1 MSRLFVFPHTFSP
14 TIAILSLIFLFL
26 SSENTTTMIAELLK
40 YTLPALFVFLAT
52 YLALSKVLNN
62 ERHRLHAEMVL
73 NNQKYITPVRLQ
85 AYERMVLLME
95 RISPQSLIMRLQRQ
109 DMTNKDLQSLLLK
122 TIRTEFE
129 HNMAHQLYI
138 SDKAWEM
145 VRMAKEDCIKF
156 INQTALQT
164 KPDGN
169 SLQLCKL
176 ILEKL
181 LDRDLD
187 PTTKAINYLKSEIR
201 ELF

>member
-1 MSRLFVFPHTFSP
+1 
-14 TIAILSLIFLFL
+14 
-26 SSENTTTMIAELLK
+26 MIAEILK

-52 YLALSKVLNN
+52 YLVMSKMVKSEQL
-62 ERHRLHAEMVL
+62 RLKAENVL
-73 NNQKYITPVRLQ
+73 NNQKFITPIRLQ

-95 RISPQSLIMRLQRQ
+95 RISPQSLIMRTQRQ
-109 DMTNKDLQSLLLK
+109 NITNQELQSALLK
-122 TIRTEFE
+122 TIRSEFE

-176 ILEKL
+176 ILENTM
-181 LDRDLD
+181 DRDLD
-187 PTTKAINYLKSEIR
+187 PTTKAINYLKEEIR
-201 ELF
+201 TLF

>member
-1 MSRLFVFPHTFSP
+1 
-14 TIAILSLIFLFL
+14 
-26 SSENTTTMIAELLK
+26 MIAEILK
-40 YTLPALFVFLAT
+40 YTLPALIVFLTT
-52 YLALSKVLNN
+52 YLTLSKMLNN
-62 ERHRLHAEMVL
+62 ERNRLKAEAVL
-73 NNQKYITPVRLQ
+73 NNQKYITPIRLQ

-95 RISPQSLIMRLQRQ
+95 RISPQSLIMRTQRQ
-109 DMTNKDLQSLLLK
+109 NITNQELQSVLLK
-122 TIRTEFE
+122 TIRSEFE

-176 ILEKL
+176 ILENTM
-181 LDRDLD
+181 DRELD
-187 PTTKAINYLKSEIR
+187 PTTKAIGYLKEEIR
-201 ELF
+201 TLF

>member
-1 MSRLFVFPHTFSP
+1 MV
-14 TIAILSLIFLFL
+14 
-26 SSENTTTMIAELLK
+26 AEILK

-52 YLALSKVLNN
+52 YLVMSKMVKSEQL
-62 ERHRLHAEMVL
+62 RLKAENVL
-73 NNQKYITPVRLQ
+73 NNQKYITPIRLQ
-85 AYERMVLLME
+85 AYERMVLLLE
-95 RISPQSLIMRLQRQ
+95 RISPQSLIMRTQRQ
-109 DMTNKDLQSLLLK
+109 NITNQELQSSLLK
-122 TIRTEFE
+122 TIRSEFE

-176 ILEKL
+176 ILENTM
-181 LDRDLD
+181 DRDLD
-187 PTTKAINYLKSEIR
+187 PTTKAINYLKEEIR
-201 ELF
+201 TLF

>member
-1 MSRLFVFPHTFSP
+1 MV
-14 TIAILSLIFLFL
+14 
-26 SSENTTTMIAELLK
+26 AEILK

-52 YLALSKVLNN
+52 YLVMSKMVKSEQL
-62 ERHRLHAEMVL
+62 RLKAENVL
-73 NNQKYITPVRLQ
+73 NNQKYITPIRLQ
-85 AYERMVLLME
+85 AYERMVLLLE
-95 RISPQSLIMRLQRQ
+95 RISPQSLVMRTQRQ
-109 DMTNKDLQSLLLK
+109 NMTNQELQSSLLK
-122 TIRTEFE
+122 TIRSEFE

-176 ILEKL
+176 ILENTM
-181 LDRDLD
+181 DRDLD
-187 PTTKAINYLKSEIR
+187 PTTKAINYLKEEVR
-201 ELF
+201 TLF

>member
-1 MSRLFVFPHTFSP
+1 
-14 TIAILSLIFLFL
+14 
-26 SSENTTTMIAELLK
+26 MIAEILK
-40 YTLPALFVFLAT
+40 YTLSALFVFLAT
-52 YLALSKVLNN
+52 YLVMSKMVKSEQL
-62 ERHRLHAEMVL
+62 RLKAENVL
-73 NNQKYITPVRLQ
+73 NNQKFITPIRLQ

-95 RISPQSLIMRLQRQ
+95 RISPQSLIMRTQRQ
-109 DMTNKDLQSLLLK
+109 NITNQELQSALLK
-122 TIRTEFE
+122 TIRSEFE

-176 ILEKL
+176 ILENTM
-181 LDRDLD
+181 DRELD
-187 PTTKAINYLKSEIR
+187 PTTKAIGYLKEEIR
-201 ELF
+201 TLF

>member
-1 MSRLFVFPHTFSP
+1 
-14 TIAILSLIFLFL
+14 
-26 SSENTTTMIAELLK
+26 MIAEILK

-52 YLALSKVLNN
+52 YLVMSKMVKSEQL
-62 ERHRLHAEMVL
+62 RLKAENVL
-73 NNQKYITPVRLQ
+73 NNQKFITPIRLQ

-95 RISPQSLIMRLQRQ
+95 RISPQSLIMRTQRQ
-109 DMTNKDLQSLLLK
+109 NITNQELQSVLLK
-122 TIRTEFE
+122 TIRSEFE

-176 ILEKL
+176 ILENTM
-181 LDRDLD
+181 DRDLD
-187 PTTKAINYLKSEIR
+187 PTTKAINYLKEEIR
-201 ELF
+201 TLF

>member
-1 MSRLFVFPHTFSP
+1 
-14 TIAILSLIFLFL
+14 
-26 SSENTTTMIAELLK
+26 MIAEILK

-52 YLALSKVLNN
+52 YLVMSKMVKSEQL
-62 ERHRLHAEMVL
+62 RLKAENVL
-73 NNQKYITPVRLQ
+73 NNQKFITPIRLQ

-95 RISPQSLIMRLQRQ
+95 RISPQSLIMRTQRQ
-109 DMTNKDLQSLLLK
+109 NITNQELQSALLK
-122 TIRTEFE
+122 TIRSEFE

-176 ILEKL
+176 ILENTM
-181 LDRDLD
+181 DRDLD
-187 PTTKAINYLKSEIR
+187 PTTKAIGYLKEEIR
-201 ELF
+201 TLF

>member
-1 MSRLFVFPHTFSP
+1 MV
-14 TIAILSLIFLFL
+14 
-26 SSENTTTMIAELLK
+26 AEILK

-52 YLALSKVLNN
+52 YLVMSKMVKSEQL
-62 ERHRLHAEMVL
+62 RLKAENVL
-73 NNQKYITPVRLQ
+73 NNQKYITPIRLQ
-85 AYERMVLLME
+85 AYERMVLLLE
-95 RISPQSLIMRLQRQ
+95 RISPQSLVMRTQRQ
-109 DMTNKDLQSLLLK
+109 NMTNQELQSSLLK
-122 TIRTEFE
+122 TIRSEFE

-176 ILEKL
+176 ILENTM
-181 LDRDLD
+181 DRDLD
-187 PTTKAINYLKSEIR
+187 PTTKAINYLKEEIR
-201 ELF
+201 TLF

>member
-1 MSRLFVFPHTFSP
+1 MV
-14 TIAILSLIFLFL
+14 AEIL
-26 SSENTTTMIAELLK
+26 MC
-40 YTLPALFVFLAT
+40 TLPALFVFLAT
-52 YLALSKVLNN
+52 YLVMSKMVKSEQL
-62 ERHRLHAEMVL
+62 RLKAENVL
-73 NNQKYITPVRLQ
+73 NNQKYITPIRLQ
-85 AYERMVLLME
+85 AYERMVLLLE
-95 RISPQSLIMRLQRQ
+95 RISPQSLVMRTQRQ
-109 DMTNKDLQSLLLK
+109 NISNQDLQSLLLK
-122 TIRTEFE
+122 TIRSEFE

-164 KPDGN
+164 KPDDN

-187 PTTKAINYLKSEIR
+187 PTTKAINYLKEEIR
-201 ELF
+201 TLF

>member
-1 MSRLFVFPHTFSP
+1 
-14 TIAILSLIFLFL
+14 
-26 SSENTTTMIAELLK
+26 MIAEILK

-52 YLALSKVLNN
+52 YLVMSKMVKSEQL
-62 ERHRLHAEMVL
+62 RLKAENVL
-73 NNQKYITPVRLQ
+73 NNQKIITPIRLQ

-95 RISPQSLIMRLQRQ
+95 RISPQSLIMRTQRQ
-109 DMTNKDLQSLLLK
+109 NITNQELQSALLK
-122 TIRTEFE
+122 TIRSEFE

-176 ILEKL
+176 ILENTM
-181 LDRDLD
+181 DRELD
-187 PTTKAINYLKSEIR
+187 PTTKAIGYLKEEIR
-201 ELF
+201 TLF

>member
-1 MSRLFVFPHTFSP
+1 MV
-14 TIAILSLIFLFL
+14 
-26 SSENTTTMIAELLK
+26 AEILK

-52 YLALSKVLNN
+52 YLVMSKMVKSEQL
-62 ERHRLHAEMVL
+62 RLKAENVL
-73 NNQKYITPVRLQ
+73 NNQKYITPIRLQ
-85 AYERMVLLME
+85 AYERMVLLLE
-95 RISPQSLIMRLQRQ
+95 RISPQSLVMRTQRQ
-109 DMTNKDLQSLLLK
+109 NITNQELQSALLK
-122 TIRTEFE
+122 TIRSEFE

-176 ILEKL
+176 ILENT

-187 PTTKAINYLKSEIR
+187 PTTKAINYLKEEVR
-201 ELF
+201 TLF

>member
-1 MSRLFVFPHTFSP
+1 
-14 TIAILSLIFLFL
+14 
-26 SSENTTTMIAELLK
+26 MIAEILK

-52 YLALSKVLNN
+52 YLVMSKMVKSEQL
-62 ERHRLHAEMVL
+62 RLKAENVL
-73 NNQKYITPVRLQ
+73 NNQKFITPIRLQ

-95 RISPQSLIMRLQRQ
+95 RISPQSLIMRTQRQ
-109 DMTNKDLQSLLLK
+109 NITNQELQSALLK
-122 TIRTEFE
+122 TIRSEFE

-145 VRMAKEDCIKF
+145 VRMAKEDCITF

-176 ILEKL
+176 ILENTM
-181 LDRDLD
+181 DRDTD
-187 PTTKAINYLKSEIR
+187 PTTKAINYLKEEIR
-201 ELF
+201 TLF

>member
-1 MSRLFVFPHTFSP
+1 
-14 TIAILSLIFLFL
+14 
-26 SSENTTTMIAELLK
+26 MIAEILK

-52 YLALSKVLNN
+52 YLVMSKMVKSEQL
-62 ERHRLHAEMVL
+62 RLKAENVL
-73 NNQKYITPVRLQ
+73 NNQKFITPIRLQ

-95 RISPQSLIMRLQRQ
+95 RISPQSLIMRTQRQ
-109 DMTNKDLQSLLLK
+109 NITNQELQSALLK
-122 TIRTEFE
+122 TIRSEFE

-156 INQTALQT
+156 INQTALHT

-176 ILEKL
+176 ILENTM
-181 LDRDLD
+181 DRDLD
-187 PTTKAINYLKSEIR
+187 PTTKAINYLKEEIR
-201 ELF
+201 TLF

>member
-1 MSRLFVFPHTFSP
+1 
-14 TIAILSLIFLFL
+14 
-26 SSENTTTMIAELLK
+26 MIAEILK

-52 YLALSKVLNN
+52 YLVMSKMVKSEQL
-62 ERHRLHAEMVL
+62 RLKAENVL
-73 NNQKYITPVRLQ
+73 NNQKFITPIRLQ

-95 RISPQSLIMRLQRQ
+95 RISPQSLIMRTQRQ
-109 DMTNKDLQSLLLK
+109 NITNQELQSALLK
-122 TIRTEFE
+122 TIRSEFE

-176 ILEKL
+176 VLENTM
-181 LDRDLD
+181 DRELD
-187 PTTKAINYLKSEIR
+187 PTTKAIGYLKEEIR
-201 ELF
+201 TLF

>member
-1 MSRLFVFPHTFSP
+1 
-14 TIAILSLIFLFL
+14 
-26 SSENTTTMIAELLK
+26 MIAEILK

-52 YLALSKVLNN
+52 YLVMSKMVKSEQL
-62 ERHRLHAEMVL
+62 RLKAENVL
-73 NNQKYITPVRLQ
+73 NNQKFITPIRLQ

-95 RISPQSLIMRLQRQ
+95 RISPQSLIMRTQRQ
-109 DMTNKDLQSLLLK
+109 NITNQELQSALLK
-122 TIRTEFE
+122 TIRSEFE

-176 ILEKL
+176 ILENTM
-181 LDRDLD
+181 DRKLD
-187 PTTKAINYLKSEIR
+187 PTTKAIGYLKEEIR
-201 ELF
+201 TLF

>member
-1 MSRLFVFPHTFSP
+1 
-14 TIAILSLIFLFL
+14 
-26 SSENTTTMIAELLK
+26 MIAEILK

-52 YLALSKVLNN
+52 YLVMSKMVKSEQL
-62 ERHRLHAEMVL
+62 RLKAENVL
-73 NNQKYITPVRLQ
+73 NNQKFITPIRLQ

-95 RISPQSLIMRLQRQ
+95 RISPQSLIMRTQRQ
-109 DMTNKDLQSLLLK
+109 NITNQELQSALLK
-122 TIRTEFE
+122 TIRSEFE

-176 ILEKL
+176 VLESTM
-181 LDRDLD
+181 DRELD
-187 PTTKAINYLKSEIR
+187 PTTKAIGYLKEEIR
-201 ELF
+201 TLF

>member
-1 MSRLFVFPHTFSP
+1 MT
-14 TIAILSLIFLFL
+14 AEIL
-26 SSENTTTMIAELLK
+26 MC
-40 YTLPALFVFLAT
+40 TLPALFVFLAT
-52 YLALSKVLNN
+52 YLVMSKMVKSEQL
-62 ERHRLHAEMVL
+62 RLKAENVL
-73 NNQKYITPVRLQ
+73 NNQKYITPIRLQ
-85 AYERMVLLME
+85 AYERMVLLLE
-95 RISPQSLIMRLQRQ
+95 RISPQSLIMRTQRPNI
-109 DMTNKDLQSLLLK
+109 TNQELQSALLK

-164 KPDGN
+164 KPDDN

-176 ILEKL
+176 VLEKL

-187 PTTKAINYLKSEIR
+187 PTTKAINYLKEEIR
-201 ELF
+201 TLF

>member
-1 MSRLFVFPHTFSP
+1 MV
-14 TIAILSLIFLFL
+14 AEIL
-26 SSENTTTMIAELLK
+26 MC
-40 YTLPALFVFLAT
+40 TLPALFVFLAT
-52 YLALSKVLNN
+52 YLVMSKMVKSEQL
-62 ERHRLHAEMVL
+62 RLKAENVL
-73 NNQKYITPVRLQ
+73 NNQKYITPIRLQ
-85 AYERMVLLME
+85 AYERMVLLLE
-95 RISPQSLIMRLQRQ
+95 RISPQSLVMRTQRQ
-109 DMTNKDLQSLLLK
+109 NISNQDLQSLLLK
-122 TIRTEFE
+122 TIRSEFE

-187 PTTKAINYLKSEIR
+187 PTTKAINYLKEEVR
-201 ELF
+201 TLF

>member
-1 MSRLFVFPHTFSP
+1 MV
-14 TIAILSLIFLFL
+14 AEIL
-26 SSENTTTMIAELLK
+26 MC
-40 YTLPALFVFLAT
+40 TLPALFVFLAT
-52 YLALSKVLNN
+52 YLVMSKMVKSEQL
-62 ERHRLHAEMVL
+62 RLKAENVL
-73 NNQKYITPVRLQ
+73 NNQKYITPIRLQ
-85 AYERMVLLME
+85 AYERMVLLLE
-95 RISPQSLIMRLQRQ
+95 RISPQSLVMRTQRQ
-109 DMTNKDLQSLLLK
+109 NISNQDLQSLLLK
-122 TIRTEFE
+122 TIRSEFE

-187 PTTKAINYLKSEIR
+187 PTTKAINYLKEEIR
-201 ELF
+201 TLF

>member
-1 MSRLFVFPHTFSP
+1 MV
-14 TIAILSLIFLFL
+14 AEIL
-26 SSENTTTMIAELLK
+26 K
-40 YTLPALFVFLAT
+40 CTLPALFVFLAV
-52 YLALSKVLNN
+52 YLVMSKMIKSEQLRQQA
-62 ERHRLHAEMVL
+62 ERAL

-95 RISPQSLIMRLQRQ
+95 RISPQSLIMRTQRQ
-109 DMTNKDLQSLLLK
+109 NITNQELQSSLLK
-122 TIRTEFE
+122 TIRSEFE

-164 KPDGN
+164 KPEDN

-176 ILEKL
+176 ILENTM
-181 LDRDLD
+181 DRDTD
-187 PTTKAINYLKSEIR
+187 PTTKAINYLKEEVR
-201 ELF
+201 LLF

>member
-1 MSRLFVFPHTFSP
+1 
-14 TIAILSLIFLFL
+14 
-26 SSENTTTMIAELLK
+26 MIAEILK
-40 YTLPALFVFLAT
+40 YTLPALIVFLTT
-52 YLALSKVLNN
+52 YLTLSKILNN
-62 ERHRLHAEMVL
+62 ERRRLQAEAAM
-73 NNQKYITPVRLQ
+73 NNQKFITPIRLQ
-85 AYERMVLLME
+85 AYERMVLLLE
-95 RISPQSLIMRLQRQ
+95 RISPQSLIMRTQRPNI
-109 DMTNKDLQSLLLK
+109 TNQELQSALLK

-164 KPDGN
+164 KPDDN

-176 ILEKL
+176 VLEKL

-187 PTTKAINYLKSEIR
+187 PTTKAINYLKEEVR
-201 ELF
+201 TLF

>member
-1 MSRLFVFPHTFSP
+1 MVKSEQLRLN
-14 TIAILSLIFLFL
+14 A
-26 SSENTTTMIAELLK
+26 EN
-40 YTLPALFVFLAT
+40 
-52 YLALSKVLNN
+52 
-62 ERHRLHAEMVL
+62 VL
-73 NNQKYITPVRLQ
+73 NNQKFITPIRLQ

-95 RISPQSLIMRLQRQ
+95 RISPQSLIMRTQRQ
-109 DMTNKDLQSLLLK
+109 NITNQELQSALLK
-122 TIRTEFE
+122 TIRSEFE

-176 ILEKL
+176 ILENTM
-181 LDRDLD
+181 DRELD
-187 PTTKAINYLKSEIR
+187 PTTKAIGYLKEEIR
-201 ELF
+201 TLF

>member
-1 MSRLFVFPHTFSP
+1 
-14 TIAILSLIFLFL
+14 
-26 SSENTTTMIAELLK
+26 MIAEILK

-52 YLALSKVLNN
+52 YLVMSKMVKN
-62 ERHRLHAEMVL
+62 EQLRLKAENVL
-73 NNQKYITPVRLQ
+73 NNQKFITPIRLQ

-95 RISPQSLIMRLQRQ
+95 RISPQSLIMRTQRQ
-109 DMTNKDLQSLLLK
+109 NITNQELQSALLK
-122 TIRTEFE
+122 TIRSEFE

-176 ILEKL
+176 ILENTM
-181 LDRDLD
+181 DRELD
-187 PTTKAINYLKSEIR
+187 PTTKAIGYLKEEIR
-201 ELF
+201 TLF

>member
-1 MSRLFVFPHTFSP
+1 MV
-14 TIAILSLIFLFL
+14 
-26 SSENTTTMIAELLK
+26 AEILK

-52 YLALSKVLNN
+52 YLVMSKMVKSEQL
-62 ERHRLHAEMVL
+62 RLKAENVL
-73 NNQKYITPVRLQ
+73 NNQKYITPIRLQ
-85 AYERMVLLME
+85 AYERMVLLLE
-95 RISPQSLIMRLQRQ
+95 RISPQSLVMRTQRQ
-109 DMTNKDLQSLLLK
+109 NITNQELQSALLK
-122 TIRTEFE
+122 TIRSEFE

-176 ILEKL
+176 ILENTM
-181 LDRDLD
+181 DRDLD
-187 PTTKAINYLKSEIR
+187 PTTKAINYLKEEVR
-201 ELF
+201 TLF

>member
-1 MSRLFVFPHTFSP
+1 
-14 TIAILSLIFLFL
+14 
-26 SSENTTTMIAELLK
+26 MIAEILK

-52 YLALSKVLNN
+52 YLVMSKMVKSEQL
-62 ERHRLHAEMVL
+62 RLKAENVL
-73 NNQKYITPVRLQ
+73 NNQKFITPIRLQ

-95 RISPQSLIMRLQRQ
+95 RISPQSLIMRTQRQ
-109 DMTNKDLQSLLLK
+109 NITNQELQSSLLK
-122 TIRTEFE
+122 TIRSEFE

-164 KPDGN
+164 KPEDN

-176 ILEKL
+176 ILENTM
-181 LDRDLD
+181 DRDLD
-187 PTTKAINYLKSEIR
+187 PTTKAINYLKEEIR
-201 ELF
+201 TLF

>member
-1 MSRLFVFPHTFSP
+1 MT
-14 TIAILSLIFLFL
+14 AEIL
-26 SSENTTTMIAELLK
+26 MC
-40 YTLPALFVFLAT
+40 TLPAMFVFLAT
-52 YLALSKVLNN
+52 YLVMSKMIKSEQL
-62 ERHRLHAEMVL
+62 RLKAENVL
-73 NNQKYITPVRLQ
+73 NNQKYITPIRLQ
-85 AYERMVLLME
+85 AYERMVLLLE
-95 RISPQSLIMRLQRQ
+95 RISPQSLIMRTQRPNI
-109 DMTNKDLQSLLLK
+109 TNQELQSALLK

-164 KPDGN
+164 KPDDN

-176 ILEKL
+176 VLEKL

-187 PTTKAINYLKSEIR
+187 PTTKAINYLKEEIR
-201 ELF
+201 TLF

>member
-1 MSRLFVFPHTFSP
+1 MV
-14 TIAILSLIFLFL
+14 
-26 SSENTTTMIAELLK
+26 AEILK

-52 YLALSKVLNN
+52 YLVMSKMVKSEHL
-62 ERHRLHAEMVL
+62 RLKAENVL
-73 NNQKYITPVRLQ
+73 NNQKYITPIRLQ
-85 AYERMVLLME
+85 AYERMVLLLE
-95 RISPQSLIMRLQRQ
+95 RISPQSLVMRTQRQ
-109 DMTNKDLQSLLLK
+109 NITNQELQSALLK

-164 KPDGN
+164 KPDDN

-176 ILEKL
+176 VLEKL

-187 PTTKAINYLKSEIR
+187 PTTKAINYLKEEIR
-201 ELF
+201 TLF

>member
-1 MSRLFVFPHTFSP
+1 MV
-14 TIAILSLIFLFL
+14 AEIL
-26 SSENTTTMIAELLK
+26 MC
-40 YTLPALFVFLAT
+40 TLPALFVFLAT
-52 YLALSKVLNN
+52 YLVMSKMIKSEQL
-62 ERHRLHAEMVL
+62 RLKAENVL
-73 NNQKYITPVRLQ
+73 NNQKYITPIRLQ
-85 AYERMVLLME
+85 AYERMVLLLE
-95 RISPQSLIMRLQRQ
+95 RISPQSLIMRTQRPNI
-109 DMTNKDLQSLLLK
+109 TNQELQSALLK

-164 KPDGN
+164 KPDDN

-176 ILEKL
+176 VLEKL

-187 PTTKAINYLKSEIR
+187 PTTKAINYLKEEIR
-201 ELF
+201 TLF

>member
-1 MSRLFVFPHTFSP
+1 
-14 TIAILSLIFLFL
+14 
-26 SSENTTTMIAELLK
+26 MIAEILK

-52 YLALSKVLNN
+52 YLVLYKLLSN
-62 ERHRLHAEMVL
+62 ERHRLKAEMVI
-73 NNQKYITPVRLQ
+73 NNQKFITPVRLQ

-109 DMTNKDLQSLLLK
+109 DMTNKDLQSILLK

-181 LDRDLD
+181 IDRDLD
-187 PTTKAINYLKSEIR
+187 PTTKAISYLKSEIR

>member
-1 MSRLFVFPHTFSP
+1 MV
-14 TIAILSLIFLFL
+14 
-26 SSENTTTMIAELLK
+26 AEILK

-52 YLALSKVLNN
+52 YLVMSKMVKSEQL
-62 ERHRLHAEMVL
+62 RLKAENVL
-73 NNQKYITPVRLQ
+73 NNQKYITPIRLQ
-85 AYERMVLLME
+85 AYERMVLLLE
-95 RISPQSLIMRLQRQ
+95 RISPQSLIMRTQRQ
-109 DMTNKDLQSLLLK
+109 NITNQELQSSLLK
-122 TIRTEFE
+122 TIRSEFE

-176 ILEKL
+176 ILENTM
-181 LDRDLD
+181 DRELD
-187 PTTKAINYLKSEIR
+187 PTTKAIGYLKEEIR
-201 ELF
+201 TLF

>member
-1 MSRLFVFPHTFSP
+1 MT
-14 TIAILSLIFLFL
+14 AEIL
-26 SSENTTTMIAELLK
+26 MC
-40 YTLPALFVFLAT
+40 TLPALFVFLAT
-52 YLALSKVLNN
+52 YLVMSKMIKSEQL
-62 ERHRLHAEMVL
+62 RLKAENVL
-73 NNQKYITPVRLQ
+73 NNQKYITPIRLQ
-85 AYERMVLLME
+85 AYERMVLLLE
-95 RISPQSLIMRLQRQ
+95 RISPQSLIMRTQRPNI
-109 DMTNKDLQSLLLK
+109 TNQELQSALLK

-164 KPDGN
+164 KPDDN

-187 PTTKAINYLKSEIR
+187 PTTKAINYLKEEIR
-201 ELF
+201 TLF

>member
-1 MSRLFVFPHTFSP
+1 
-14 TIAILSLIFLFL
+14 
-26 SSENTTTMIAELLK
+26 MIAEILK

-52 YLALSKVLNN
+52 YLVMSKMVKSEQL
-62 ERHRLHAEMVL
+62 RLKAENVL
-73 NNQKYITPVRLQ
+73 NNQKFITPIRLQ

-95 RISPQSLIMRLQRQ
+95 RISPQSLIMRTQRQ
-109 DMTNKDLQSLLLK
+109 NITNQELQSALLK
-122 TIRTEFE
+122 TIRSEFE

-176 ILEKL
+176 ILENTM
-181 LDRDLD
+181 DRELD
-187 PTTKAINYLKSEIR
+187 PTTKAIGYLKKEIR
-201 ELF
+201 TLF